1 VDRSPEDLADQLT
14 MAGLE
19 VEGVERIGT
28 GLEGVVV
35 GRVEAVRAHPDANRL
50 VLCDVD
56 LGEAAGQAEP
66 VQIACGAPNVAAG
79 QKVPV
84 ATVGTTLQLPSQ
96 DDPDERTPV
105 TIEAREIRGEASHGM
120 ICAEDELGL
129 SDDHSGIMVLSGDA
143 EVGRPFVDYLHAH
156 DIYPDDAVLDVAL
169 TPNRPDAASHFGV
182 ARDVAALTDSELQRP
197 EVDRPEEGGA
207 AADQVRVHLE
217 DPSGC
222 PRYVAL
228 VLRGVEVH
236 ESPLWLKRRLTAI
249 GLRPRNNIVDITNF
263 VMHECGQPLHA
274 FDLDRLAGPAI
285 EVRSTDADGQTFTT
299 LDGEER
305 ELPEGALLIC
315 DAEQPVALAGIMGG
329 QNSEVSGDT
338 TNVLIESA
346 YFDPS
351 TIRRTAKALKMQTDS
366 SYRFERGVDR
376 DGQVWAAARAAQLM
390 AELAGGKQV
399 PGRVDAHPE
408 PAPARTVALRPER
421 LRQVLG
427 TELPTAEAQR
437 LLEAIGFSVEADDDA
452 LHCVVPTWR
461 PDVSIEEDLI
471 EEVARLHGYDQI
483 PEPDT
488 VPVPSRAPDPEPGD
502 TLRRQTRQLL
512 RGRGFREIYTNSML
526 PKDRAEHFNVA
537 VSSRDASQGEVLEAA
552 PVVETMNPISEEMRS
567 MRPRLLPGALEV
579 MQFNRNRGQTALRL
593 FEFGHVY
600 RTAAPGDDPI
610 VDGYHEHEALLV
622 ALTGPHAPTGWDTD
636 ARASDFFDLKGVVE
650 TVLDDLGLLGAVDM
664 QPRETDASS
673 NGRPPITT
681 HRLDVQLTGDGTR
694 QHVGTLARVADDV
707 AETFDLETP
716 VFVAEFNW
724 TQLSSAAAAR
734 ADRAYEPVSR
744 YPVVERDLAVI
755 VGEGQAVG
763 PMIRAIRETG
773 RPLLNAVDVFD
784 LYEGEGIGENA
795 KSIAFTL
802 RFGADRTLTDD
813 EVDEQID
820 AILEA
825 LTEQFG
831 AELRK

>member
-1 VDRSPEDLADQLT
+1 
-14 MAGLE
+14 
-19 VEGVERIGT
+19 
-28 GLEGVVV
+28 
-35 GRVEAVRAHPDANRL
+35 
-50 VLCDVD
+50 
-56 LGEAAGQAEP
+56 
-66 VQIACGAPNVAAG
+66 
-79 QKVPV
+79 
-84 ATVGTTLQLPSQ
+84 
-96 DDPDERTPV
+96 
-105 TIEAREIRGEASHGM
+105 
-120 ICAEDELGL
+120 
-129 SDDHSGIMVLSGDA
+129 
-143 EVGRPFVDYLHAH
+143 
-156 DIYPDDAVLDVAL
+156 
-169 TPNRPDAASHFGV
+169 
-182 ARDVAALTDSELQRP
+182 
-197 EVDRPEEGGA
+197 
-207 AADQVRVHLE
+207 
-217 DPSGC
+217 
-222 PRYVAL
+222 
-228 VLRGVEVH
+228 
-236 ESPLWLKRRLTAI
+236 
-249 GLRPRNNIVDITNF
+249 
-263 VMHECGQPLHA
+263 MHECGQPLHA

-285 EVRSTDADGQTFTT
+285 EVRSTDAAGQTFTT
-299 LDGEER
+299 LDGEKR

-315 DAEQPVALAGIMGG
+315 DEEQPVALAGIMGG

-390 AELAGGKQV
+390 TELAGGEQV
-399 PGRVDAHPE
+399 PGMVDAHPE
-408 PAPARTVALRPER
+408 PAFERTVALRPER

-427 TELPTAEAQR
+427 TEIPTDEARR
-437 LLEAIGFSVEADDDA
+437 LLETIGFAVEPGEDA

-471 EEVARLHGYDQI
+471 EEVARLYGYDQI

-502 TLRRQTRQLL
+502 ALRRQTRQLL

-526 PKDRAEHFNVA
+526 PKDRAERFNRA
-537 VSSRDASQGEVLEAA
+537 VSSRNASQGETMETA

-610 VDGYHEHEALLV
+610 VDGYHEHEALLM

-636 ARASDFFDLKGVVE
+636 ARTSDFFDLKGTVE
-650 TVLDDLGLLGAVDM
+650 TVLDDLGLLGAVEM

-681 HRLDVQLTGDGTR
+681 HRLDVLLTEEDAR
-694 QHVGTLARVADDV
+694 RHVGTIAHVADDV

-724 TQLSSAAAAR
+724 TQLSSVAAATQT
-734 ADRAYEPVSR
+734 DRAYEPVSR

-755 VGEGQAVG
+755 VGEGQPVG
-763 PMIRAIRETG
+763 SMIRTIRETA
-773 RPLLNAVDVFD
+773 RPLLNTVDVFD
-784 LYEGEGIGENA
+784 LYEGEGVGDNA
-795 KSIAFTL
+795 KSVAFTL

-820 AILEA
+820 AVLQA
-825 LTEQFG
+825 LTDQFG
-831 AELRK
+831 AELRT